1 MILEA
6 LAGIFKFCIYATMVA
21 VVLWAIIMTV
31 IAGIGLLGLVIAGV
45 IISIRTT
52 FLRVRQWLLG
62 LFRRAIRAAP

>member
-6 LAGIFKFCIYATMVA
+6 LGQVFLFCIYACLVA
-21 VVLWAIIMTV
+21 VALWALIM
-31 IAGIGLLGLVIAGV
+31 ALLSGIGLLGLVIAGV

-52 FLRVRQWLLG
+52 FLRIRQWLLG

>member
-6 LAGIFKFCIYATMVA
+6 LAGIFKFCIYAAMVA